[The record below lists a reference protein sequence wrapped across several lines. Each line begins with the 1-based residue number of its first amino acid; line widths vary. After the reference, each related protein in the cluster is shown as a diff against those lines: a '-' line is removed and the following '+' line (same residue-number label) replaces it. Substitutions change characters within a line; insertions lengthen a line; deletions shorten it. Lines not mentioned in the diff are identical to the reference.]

1 MEYVVT
7 LNGNMIATAFD
18 DFDEAKALANEH
30 IAAGT
35 DAEIAVDCYRNAM
48 TTPVYTVRYDS
59 VGKKWAE

>member
-1 MEYVVT
+1 MQYVVT

-18 DFDEAKALANEH
+18 DLNEAKALADEH

-35 DAEIAVDCYRNAM
+35 DAEIAVDCYQNAT
-48 TTPVYTVRYDS
+48 TTPMYTVRYDS